1 MSVSCPIPAPPAD
14 QAPRGPSLWELGAEL
29 QAETRWI
36 AQLAER
42 LHTGDEAEHAL
53 AVADLEEC
61 LAAEES
67 RKEALQRKADAVC
80 WVIERLRGDADYH
93 QAQAKRFTALA
104 RSESTRA
111 DSLESSLFSVL
122 TRLTPGAT
130 SFRLLDHKL
139 TSRTADSIVIDDPD
153 AIPADLVTVSTT
165 TTPDKASIKERIK
178 TAIATA
184 IKGLPKQEA
193 AELALSLASSTVP
206 GARLLKRRHWSIH

>member
-1 MSVSCPIPAPPAD
+1 MSVSFPITAPP
-14 QAPRGPSLWELGAEL
+14 QETPRGPSLWELGAEL

-36 AQLAER
+36 AQLADR

-67 RKEALQRKADAVC
+67 RREALNRKADAVC

-93 QAQAKRFTALA
+93 QGQAKRFTALA

-153 AIPADLVTVSTT
+153 AIPPDLVTVAST
-165 TTPDKASIKERIK
+165 TTPDKASIKVRIK

-206 GARLLKRRHWSIH
+206 GARLLNRRHWSIH